1 MKILSRENDKQ
12 GGKHVLI
19 PCYLYEI
26 VTSKYYGGNN
36 ILEEAVAKIIKID
49 SSYNNNIEKLAEI
62 LGLKNNN
69 DDIDYRALLKS
80 VLNRIDNPKTQTLRE
95 EVVQYQI
102 YQERISGEVLGI
114 ITRDVDRFIES
125 SGGNKNKNDILFE
138 RGGTDC
144 EARVIYP
151 PKPSGISM
159 PTLDQVFKAV
169 AIHNKNN
176 DFKVSENLDLEV
188 PKHKEGIYLH
198 CQIVLDENL
207 KFNITNGFNAAFSLQ
222 LEDILSNHCRDL
234 LRNLRADNHIDE
246 NQENNYKRNYGDL
259 RDEIDYNLQRFAK
272 GNKCQYLY
280 NAYEQ
285 YFAYLVQKND
295 YTIPCYSNDPKFIKD
310 YAEQMGFTIKQ
321 TKLFINDN
329 GDNLKSY
336 LAKLLFHNDA
346 TLNKFAK
353 KPEFLNL
360 LSMLHNDRNIAL
372 HGGGIKKNNKPMD
385 IKELNILKE
394 LLESTSNIYTKKDKE
409 TRSDNGIILLE
420 QELPEKI
427 VNRLSD
433 DNIEAL
439 AKTYKAREALEALE
453 ALEVCEDSKELS
465 LLDAF
470 GDITQGLY
478 KVCENVMLQYIQ
490 IHKNSIKEMDIEKTR
505 KTEWLSKVRE
515 HHIKKARQGEN
526 ATLGAYA
533 VIYLSINQ
541 DEDLSYIKRLLE
553 LRAHGNPTIEDI
565 KKTSRDELKKLH
577 KSIIGFITKIIYH
590 I

>member
-1 MKILSRENDKQ
+1 MKILSLENDKQ
-12 GGKHVLI
+12 GSKHVLI

-69 DDIDYRALLKS
+69 DDIDCRALLKS
-80 VLNRIDNPKTQTLRE
+80 VLNRIDNPKKQTLRE

-125 SGGNKNKNDILFE
+125 SGGNKNKNEILFE
-138 RGGTDC
+138 RG
-144 EARVIYP
+144 ERKRARVIYP

-246 NQENNYKRNYGDL
+246 KQKNNYKRNYGDL
-259 RDEIDYNLQRFAK
+259 RDEIAYNLQRFAK
-272 GNKCQYLY
+272 ENKCQYLY

-295 YTIPCYSNDPKFIKD
+295 YTIPCYLNDPKFIKD

-439 AKTYKAREALEALE
+439 VKTYKALE

-465 LLDAF
+465 LDEF

-553 LRAHGNPTIEDI
+553 LRAHGNPTIGDI

>member
-1 MKILSRENDKQ
+1 MKILSRENHKQ
-12 GGKHVLI
+12 GSKHVLI

-26 VTSKYYGGNN
+26 VTSKCYGGNN
-36 ILEEAVAKIIKID
+36 ILEEAVRKIITID
-49 SSYNNNIEKLAEI
+49 SSYKNSTEKLAEI

-69 DDIDYRALLKS
+69 DDIDYRALLKL
-80 VLNRIDNPKTQTLRE
+80 VLNKIDNPKTQALRE

-125 SGGNKNKNDILFE
+125 SGGNKNKNEILFE
-138 RGGTDC
+138 RGGRNFK
-144 EARVIYP
+144 ARVIYP
-151 PKPSGISM
+151 PKPSGISI

-207 KFNITNGFNAAFSLQ
+207 KFNITNGFNSAFSLQ
-222 LEDILSNHCRDL
+222 LGDILSNHCRDL
-234 LRNLRADNHIDE
+234 LKSLRADNYIDE
-246 NQENNYKRNYGDL
+246 KQENNYKRNYGDL
-259 RDEIDYNLQRFAK
+259 RDEIAYNLQRFAK
-272 GNKCQYLY
+272 ENKCQYLY

-295 YTIPCYSNDPKFIKD
+295 YTIPCYLNDPKFIKD

-336 LAKLLFHNDA
+336 LAKLLFRKDA
-346 TLNKFAK
+346 TFSNFAK
-353 KPEFLNL
+353 ESEFLNL

-372 HGGGIKKNNKPMD
+372 HGESIENNNKPMD
-385 IKELNILKE
+385 IKELNILKK
-394 LLESTSNIYTKKDKE
+394 LLESISNIYTKKDKE

-439 AKTYKAREALEALE
+439 AKTYKA
-453 ALEVCEDSKELS
+453 LEVCEDSKELS
-465 LLDAF
+465 LDAF

-478 KVCENVMLQYIQ
+478 KVCESVMRQYIQ
-490 IHKNSIKEMDIEKTR
+490 IHKNSIKEEYIEKTR
-505 KTEWLSKVRE
+505 MTEWLSKVGE
-515 HHIKKARQGEN
+515 HHIKKAKQGEN
-526 ATLGAYA
+526 ATLGAYT

-541 DEDLSYIKRLLE
+541 DENLLYIKQLLE
-553 LRAHGNPTIEDI
+553 LRAHANPTVEDI
-565 KKTSRDELKKLH
+565 KKTSIDEVKKLH
-577 KSIIGFITKIIYH
+577 KSIIDFITKIIYH